1 MSRVHL
7 RHDRTVDQ
15 FLDALVEAAAA
26 EGANRDRVRERIRD
40 AISKNMMQADLCG
53 IFSNCDDVKFF
64 DPFVK
69 IPD

>member
-7 RHDRTVDQ
+7 RHDTTVDQ
-15 FLDALVEAAAA
+15 FLDALVAAAA
-26 EGANRDRVRERIRD
+26 GEDRGKVRDRLRD
-40 AISKNMMQADLCG
+40 CISKHMMQADLCG
-53 IFSNCDDVKFF
+53 IFTNCDDVKFF